1 MDDDAVDGLRMICG
15 SGCYPQLMTGSR
27 GRGGGAVG
35 QARQLPGG
43 IREVRRGRPALAVSV
58 AAALVLGVVV
68 EEQFQVISLH
78 DPSGGWSGWIWETQ
92 GLVIVDRAVE
102 GMRTDTE
109 VDWPLAL
116 SRP

>member
-1 MDDDAVDGLRMICG
+1 MGL
-15 SGCYPQLMTGSR
+15 SGKLDSCR
-27 GRGGGAVG
+27 GEFGRCVEADRR
-35 QARQLPGG
+35 RQ
-43 IREVRRGRPALAVSV
+43 RCRKAAALAVSV

-92 GLVIVDRAVE
+92 GLAIVDRAVE